1 MRVNTKAYGPI
12 DVDERQKIFF
22 PHGILG
28 FEKLQEYVLLDAPQ
42 KPFYWL
48 QSLDVVEIAF
58 VLIDPQLFRT
68 DYTLSVNQD
77 ELEEIGVTEAV
88 DMLIF
93 AIVTIPE
100 NAERMTA
107 NLQGPVIINRKSRVG
122 RQSINNDA
130 RWKVRHFIMEELA
143 ALRQGAS

>member
-28 FEKLQEYVLLDAPQ
+28 FEKLQEYVLLDAHQ

-48 QSLDVVEIAF
+48 QSIDVVEIAF

-68 DYTLSVNQD
+68 DYALSVNQD

>member
-1 MRVNTKAYGPI
+1 MRVNTKAYGQI
-12 DVDERQKIFF
+12 DVDERQKLFF
-22 PHGILG
+22 PHGLMG
-28 FEKLQEYVLLDAPQ
+28 FEKLQDYVLLDAPQ

-58 VLIDPQLFRT
+58 VLIDPLLFRPE
-68 DYTLSVNQD
+68 YALSINQD
-77 ELEEIGVTEAV
+77 ELEEIAVTGAD
-88 DMLIF
+88 DMLVF
-93 AIVTIPE
+93 SIVTIPE

-143 ALRQGAS
+143 SLRQGAG